1 MTLKT
6 TPWDA
11 AAMLE
16 TEKDRLQYLVACIE
30 EAPDDAAFFAQALGD
45 VARSRN
51 MSQVARDAGLAREG
65 LYRALSEMGNPSF
78 DTVLRVVRALGYRLT
93 IVAED
98 ARTDAPKR
106 AAAKRARAPAT
117 KTAGKTAR
125 KPPSP
130 ASKASRP
137 LR

>member
-6 TPWDA
+6 YPWDA
-11 AAMLE
+11 AAMLKTE
-16 TEKDRLQYLVACIE
+16 TDRLQYLVACIE

-51 MSQVARDAGLAREG
+51 MSQLARDSGLTREG

-93 IVAED
+93 IVAD
-98 ARTDAPKR
+98 VPKAAASKR
-106 AAAKRARAPAT
+106 VAAKRSRAPAT
-117 KTAGKTAR
+117 KTAGKAAR
-125 KPPSP
+125 KSS